1 MRNLKRP
8 KDNRCIHIT
17 KEKHSYLCRCCHCFH
32 RPMGCCASFV
42 LLHDRSGFCVVWH
55 VKAPPTFPIVGWWSM
70 YFKTTI
76 STKKHRLKCK
86 WDTRFIVTTRLRLVW
101 HGVVSARLVQLPPY
115 YNNDETG
122 SKKRRRRSYKYR
134 YRHLCFVVEKMTN
147 EQQHVVMTP
156 IVLNNAY
163 YSQLAFCMN
172 AFFRCFFVL

>member
-1 MRNLKRP
+1 MHTHYKG
-8 KDNRCIHIT
+8 KD
-17 KEKHSYLCRCCHCFH
+17 SYLYHCCLCFH

-42 LLHDRSGFCVVWH
+42 LLHDRSGFCVVRH

-115 YNNDETG
+115 YDNDETG
-122 SKKRRRRSYKYR
+122 SKNGDEGPTNTGIGTCVSLLRRWR
-134 YRHLCFVVEKMTN
+134 TN
-147 EQQHVVMTP
+147 
-156 IVLNNAY
+156 NNMWWWHQL
-163 YSQLAFCMN
+163 YSTTRTTAS
-172 AFFRCFFVL
+172 